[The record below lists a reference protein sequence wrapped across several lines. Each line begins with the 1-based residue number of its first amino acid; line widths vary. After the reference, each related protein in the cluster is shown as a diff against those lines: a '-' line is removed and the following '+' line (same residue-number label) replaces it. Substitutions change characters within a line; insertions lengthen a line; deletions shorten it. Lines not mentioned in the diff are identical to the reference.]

1 LTNFSIRKGQS
12 SDWQQITFFQ
22 KQMALE
28 TEGKNLDQEL
38 VSQGVLSV
46 FKKTKGFHKGFYLV
60 AESESSLIGSLLVT
74 REWSDWR
81 NGWFWWIQSVYVV
94 ADWRRKGVYTELH
107 KTLCEIANQE
117 KNICGI
123 RLYVEKTNQ
132 KAQNVY
138 QSQGMSES
146 NYLLYE
152 VEI

>member
-1 LTNFSIRKGQS
+1 MTSFNIRKGQS
-12 SDWQQITFFQ
+12 SDWQQISSFQ

-28 TEGKNLDQEL
+28 TENKKLDQEL
-38 VSQGVLSV
+38 VSQGVISV

-60 AESESSLIGSLLVT
+60 AELESSLIGSLLVT

-94 ADWRRKGVYTELH
+94 ENWRRMGVYKELH
-107 KTLCEIANQE
+107 KTLCELATQE

-123 RLYVEKTNQ
+123 RLYVEKTNE
-132 KAQNVY
+132 KAQSVY
-138 QSQGMSES
+138 QSLGMTES

-152 VEI
+152 SEL

>member
-1 LTNFSIRKGQS
+1 MTNFNIRKGKS
-12 SDWQQITFFQ
+12 SDWQQITSFQ

-28 TEGKNLDQEL
+28 TENKKLDQEL
-38 VSQGVLSV
+38 VSQGVISV

-94 ADWRRKGVYTELH
+94 PDWRRKGVYRELH
-107 KTLCEIANQE
+107 KTLCELAAQE

-123 RLYVEKTNQ
+123 RLYVERTNE

-138 QSQGMSES
+138 QSLGMTES

>member
-1 LTNFSIRKGQS
+1 MTNFSIRKGQS

-81 NGWFWWIQSVYVV
+81 NGWFWWKSI
-94 ADWRRKGVYTELH
+94 RRLWSKIFKHSRIFNLS
-107 KTLCEIANQE
+107 E
-117 KNICGI
+117 K
-123 RLYVEKTNQ
+123 
-132 KAQNVY
+132 
-138 QSQGMSES
+138 
-146 NYLLYE
+146 
-152 VEI
+152 

>member
-1 LTNFSIRKGQS
+1 
-12 SDWQQITFFQ
+12 
-22 KQMALE
+22 M
-28 TEGKNLDQEL
+28 
-38 VSQGVLSV
+38 
-46 FKKTKGFHKGFYLV
+46 V

-138 QSQGMSES
+138 QSLGMSES

>member
-1 LTNFSIRKGQS
+1 MDKLSTRKGAI
-12 SDWQQITFFQ
+12 SDIEIIVQFQ
-22 KQMALE
+22 KNMALE
-28 TEGKNLDQEL
+28 TEERILLE
-38 VSQGVLSV
+38 SSIRSGVTEV
-46 FKKTKGFHKGFYLV
+46 IGDEQKGTYLV
-60 AESESSLIGSLLVT
+60 AEHEGKIIGSLLIT
-74 REWSDWR
+74 YEWSDWR

-138 QSQGMSES
+138 QSLGMSES